1 MSLEREVGSSTAGA
15 TLSSMKRA
23 FAAVAMVAA
32 VAVVTACVKPG
43 PGNSELAAERN
54 ATATGFSDTAETVM
68 GTLTAP
74 PSARFL
80 ARIRNGKMGG
90 VVLLGNGWLSQ
101 STATTVTAKL
111 QQAACTRGEP
121 LMIAVDQE
129 GGLVRRLYW
138 APPTEAPAFM
148 SNAAD
153 AHAQAAGAA
162 GALHSVGIDVDLA
175 PVLDTPGSAHSFL
188 GSRAFS
194 QSRTR
199 NATLGRAFVDG
210 LQTNGIAA
218 TTKHFPGLGL
228 ASGNTDHGRIVIRAA
243 AWKLRQGLLPY
254 ESAIKAGVKLVMLS
268 TAVYPNLDAS
278 GKPAA
283 FSSKIATGLLRQ
295 TLGFKGVT
303 ITDSLTAPAA
313 DRIPHTATRAML
325 AGSDLLIFGAESAS
339 ERGYATL
346 LADSPEMPRLRG
358 RITVAASRIR
368 ALKAWSA
375 THGGPACTTG

>member
-1 MSLEREVGSSTAGA
+1 
-15 TLSSMKRA
+15 MKRA
-23 FAAVAMVAA
+23 LVALALVAA

-43 PGNSELAAERN
+43 PAGSEVAADRQLAAI
-54 ATATGFSDTAETVM
+54 GFSDTAETVM
-68 GTLTAP
+68 GTLVAP
-74 PSARFL
+74 PSPRFL

-90 VVLLGNGWLSQ
+90 VVLLGNGWLAQ
-101 STATTVTAKL
+101 STAVAVTAEL

-121 LMIAVDQE
+121 LLIAVDQE
-129 GGLVRRLYW
+129 GGVVKRLFW
-138 APPTEAPAFM
+138 APPTQAPADI
-148 SNAAD
+148 SSAAD

-162 GALHSVGIDVDLA
+162 ASLRSVGIDVDLA
-175 PVLDTPGSAHSFL
+175 PVVDTPGSAQSFL

-194 QSRTR
+194 HTLSW
-199 NATLGRAFVDG
+199 NARMARAFVEG

-218 TTKHFPGLGL
+218 TAKHFPGLGL

-243 AWKLRQGLLPY
+243 AWKLRQGLLPF
-254 ESAIKAGVKLVMLS
+254 ESAVKSGVKLVMLS
-268 TAVYPNLDAS
+268 TAVYPSLDAA

-283 FSSKIATGLLRQ
+283 FSSKIVGILRQ
-295 TLGFKGVT
+295 TLGFTGVT
-303 ITDSLTAPAA
+303 VTDSLTAPAA

-346 LADSPEMPRLRG
+346 LADAPEMLRLRA
-358 RITVAASRIR
+358 RITLAAARIR
-368 ALKAWSA
+368 ALKAWLA